1 MLVWKAAQN
10 GTKRVLVLT
19 YGASRFVVSRRFV
32 AIATLLRDVTT
43 PNKCGATYHA
53 TPNVRGS
60 NAVVSQISEA
70 YKLLKICN
78 LRSVCCQ
85 NRKRVYFKHLSLGLA
100 HQHRPSRMEYAMRCV
115 CTGIPSAAL
124 GAQLALRGYV
134 WRPSLLAVKKH
145 EV

>member
-1 MLVWKAAQN
+1 MYAAEDHVLVWKAAQN

-60 NAVVSQISEA
+60 NAVVPQISEA

-78 LRSVCCQ
+78 LRSRCCQ
-85 NRKRVYFKHLSLGLA
+85 YRKRAYFKQLSLRLA
-100 HQHRPSRMEYAMRCV
+100 HRPSRMEHAMRRV
-115 CTGIPSAAL
+115 CAGIPSAAL
-124 GAQLALRGYV
+124 GAQLALRG
-134 WRPSLLAVKKH
+134 
-145 EV
+145 